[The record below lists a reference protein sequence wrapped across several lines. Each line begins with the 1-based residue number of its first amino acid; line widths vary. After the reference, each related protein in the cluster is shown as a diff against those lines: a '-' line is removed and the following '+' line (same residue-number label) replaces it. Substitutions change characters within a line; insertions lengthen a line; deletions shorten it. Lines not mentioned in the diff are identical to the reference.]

1 MLKKGQLKDNRSAK
15 QSIPTATGDAAES
28 LADKLSSV
36 GLNNASASAS
46 TLADVATGTV
56 SFEDFDA
63 NDLDDPL
70 AGFEAQRSGIKDLSL
85 KEQFLDPTE
94 SNIESL
100 QNLFTARIREGS
112 GETLFEIGI
121 EEDGAPM
128 NLTEAEY
135 QIALTTVRTAAAA
148 VAAEVAIMHEKNS
161 GALSGSSTQVDD
173 KEAST
178 SIPEQTT
185 ASTADGETFK
195 TCYVMIRKL
204 PKSAEELLELRV
216 AVVGNVSTLLGV
228 LTKGVL
234 DDGRGKARV
243 NLFRHKHEIDSGR
256 TSSVGMEIM
265 GFDAKSQLVPALIN
279 GRNASWEEIC
289 GKSAKVLSFIDLA
302 GHERYLKT
310 TVFGMTGC
318 APDFVML
325 MVGSNAGIV
334 GMTKEHLGLSLA
346 LGVPVLVVITKIDMC
361 PPNVLENTVKQLT
374 KILKSAGCRKIPMF
388 VKSHED
394 VVVTAGNFV
403 SERICPIFQ
412 VSNVT
417 GEGLDLLKS
426 FLNILPISQKY
437 NKDEPVEY
445 QITDTFS
452 VPFVGTVVSGVVMG
466 GIVHA
471 GDQLYLGP
479 DGNGA
484 FQMVTVKSIQ
494 RKRLNVP
501 LACAGQSASFGLKKI
516 RRSTIRKGMVMLDK
530 ETNPPPRGCRE
541 FEAEILVLYHS
552 TTIGHNYQAMLHCG
566 AVRQT
571 ARVLAMDKP
580 DQILRTGDRATVRF
594 QFLQPAYLK
603 VGARLE
609 SADDHHRY
617 QSSDEEDFQEAVD
630 KAVSLP
636 KPIVL
641 WFTGSSSSPSI
652 SPSSPKPC
660 STLIIGTPFGASTLL
675 NTVEAKT
682 LLGTLVLPGVDLK
695 DNTADV
701 NSRSNASC
709 NIYELDADPTVI
721 IIPCNYEIKDKDCLN
736 FAKAILTN
744 IQAER
749 IIILDTLSPSTYF
762 SGSPDI
768 DYDYPWLR
776 LLQTTGSTTVT
787 KIPTLEVP
795 NLVQNLGAAL
805 MSYCEVRGRSDT
817 YLLLSLQEH
826 VYGKALTTAA
836 TLRGLKEGLTNLGCP
851 LVANS
856 VNVASTVHLIQDKRV
871 GSNRTRADRLYV

>member
-1 MLKKGQLKDNRSAK
+1 MLKKDELKDGNRSAES
-15 QSIPTATGDAAES
+15 SISPAAVDKAATIP
-28 LADKLSSV
+28 LADKLNALDLNSSSSSASIPDKK
-36 GLNNASASAS
+36 GTASAVTAASAAVPS
-46 TLADVATGTV
+46 LH
-56 SFEDFDA
+56 DFDL
-63 NDLDDPL
+63 NDMDDPL
-70 AGFEAQRSGIKDLSL
+70 AGFEAQRSGLKDLSL
-85 KEQFLDPTE
+85 KEQFLNPTE

-100 QNLFTARIREGS
+100 QTLLATRIREGS

-128 NLTEAEY
+128 NLIEAEY
-135 QIALTTVRTAAAA
+135 QTALSTVKSAAAA
-148 VAAEVAIMHEKNS
+148 VGAEVAIMFEKNS
-161 GALSGSSTQVDD
+161 GA
-173 KEAST
+173 ST
-178 SIPEQTT
+178 STTSLTDNKDKDHPAPVLAEPSTTTVVAASDADQTL
-185 ASTADGETFK
+185 FK
-195 TCYVMIRKL
+195 TSYVMIRKT
-204 PKSAEELLELRV
+204 PKSVEELLELRV

-243 NLFRHKHEIDSGR
+243 NLFRHKHEIESGR

-265 GFDAKSQLVPALIN
+265 GFDAKSIPVPTISH
-279 GRNASWEEIC
+279 GRNAPWDEIC
-289 GKSAKVLSFIDLA
+289 GKAAKVLSFIDLA

-325 MVGSNAGIV
+325 MIGSNAGII

-403 SERICPIFQ
+403 SDRICPIFQ

-417 GEGLDLLKS
+417 GEGLDLLKN
-426 FLNILPISQKY
+426 FLNVLPISQKY

-452 VPFVGTVVSGVVMG
+452 VPFVGTVVSGVVMN

-530 ETNPPPRGCRE
+530 ETTPPPRGCRE

-552 TTIGHNYQAMLHCG
+552 TTIGHKYQAMLHCG

-603 VGARLE
+603 VGARLIFRE
-609 SADDHHRY
+609 GRTKGIGKVSKIARFPRNGIRDAPSALDLHVIAFGIRWFQNAIDINPEGSWDDDFGLDIFGDRY
-617 QSSDEEDFQEAVD
+617 GFHGDD
-630 KAVSLP
+630 
-636 KPIVL
+636 
-641 WFTGSSSSPSI
+641 
-652 SPSSPKPC
+652 
-660 STLIIGTPFGASTLL
+660 
-675 NTVEAKT
+675 
-682 LLGTLVLPGVDLK
+682 
-695 DNTADV
+695 
-701 NSRSNASC
+701 RSNR
-709 NIYELDADPTVI
+709 
-721 IIPCNYEIKDKDCLN
+721 K
-736 FAKAILTN
+736 
-744 IQAER
+744 
-749 IIILDTLSPSTYF
+749 
-762 SGSPDI
+762 
-768 DYDYPWLR
+768 
-776 LLQTTGSTTVT
+776 
-787 KIPTLEVP
+787 
-795 NLVQNLGAAL
+795 
-805 MSYCEVRGRSDT
+805 
-817 YLLLSLQEH
+817 
-826 VYGKALTTAA
+826 
-836 TLRGLKEGLTNLGCP
+836 
-851 LVANS
+851 
-856 VNVASTVHLIQDKRV
+856 KR
-871 GSNRTRADRLYV
+871 DR

>member
-1 MLKKGQLKDNRSAK
+1 MLKKDQRKDGKRSGET
-15 QSIPTATGDAAES
+15 SIHSHSDS
-28 LADKLSSV
+28 LAVPTSSADSSLVDKMTSLS
-36 GLNNASASAS
+36 LASSPSSS
-46 TLADVATGTV
+46 TPAPAPSLQTKLESTQISLD
-56 SFEDFDA
+56 DFDL
-63 NDLDDPL
+63 NDIDDPL

-85 KEQFLDPTE
+85 KEQLLNPTE
-94 SNIESL
+94 ANIESL
-100 QNLFTARIREGS
+100 TTLLTARIREGS

-128 NLTEAEY
+128 HLTVAEY
-135 QIALTTVRTAAAA
+135 QTALETIRSAAAA
-148 VAAEVAIMHEKNS
+148 VGAEIAIMHEKNTGTTNTPAPVAAATVPTAEIKGENES
-161 GALSGSSTQVDD
+161 KSEATVVSVEPAVTSTNEGEVS
-173 KEAST
+173 K
-178 SIPEQTT
+178 T
-185 ASTADGETFK
+185 A
-195 TCYVMIRKL
+195 YIMIRNK
-204 PKSAEELLELRV
+204 PKSIEELLELRV
-216 AVVGNVSTLLGV
+216 AVVGNVDAGKSTLLGV

-256 TSSVGMEIM
+256 TSSVGMEIL
-265 GFDAKSQLVPALIN
+265 GFDAKSVPVPTMSH
-279 GRNASWEEIC
+279 GRNAPWDEIC
-289 GKSAKVLSFIDLA
+289 AKAAKVLSFIDLA

-346 LGVPVLVVITKIDMC
+346 LGVPVMVVITKIDMC

-388 VKSHED
+388 VKTHED

-403 SERICPIFQ
+403 SDRICPIFQ

-417 GEGLDLLKS
+417 GEGLDLLKN
-426 FLNILPISQKY
+426 FLNVLPISQKY

-452 VPFVGTVVSGVVMG
+452 VPFVGTVVSGVVMN

-530 ETNPPPRGCRE
+530 ETSPVPRGCRE

-552 TTIGHNYQAMLHCG
+552 TTIGHKYQAMLHCG

-603 VGARLE
+603 LGARLIFRE
-609 SADDHHRY
+609 GRT
-617 QSSDEEDFQEAVD
+617 
-630 KAVSLP
+630 KGIGKVS
-636 KPIVL
+636 KIV
-641 WFTGSSSSPSI
+641 
-652 SPSSPKPC
+652 
-660 STLIIGTPFGASTLL
+660 A
-675 NTVEAKT
+675 
-682 LLGTLVLPGVDLK
+682 
-695 DNTADV
+695 
-701 NSRSNASC
+701 
-709 NIYELDADPTVI
+709 
-721 IIPCNYEIKDKDCLN
+721 
-736 FAKAILTN
+736 
-744 IQAER
+744 
-749 IIILDTLSPSTYF
+749 
-762 SGSPDI
+762 
-768 DYDYPWLR
+768 
-776 LLQTTGSTTVT
+776 
-787 KIPTLEVP
+787 
-795 NLVQNLGAAL
+795 
-805 MSYCEVRGRSDT
+805 
-817 YLLLSLQEH
+817 
-826 VYGKALTTAA
+826 
-836 TLRGLKEGLTNLGCP
+836 
-851 LVANS
+851 
-856 VNVASTVHLIQDKRV
+856 
-871 GSNRTRADRLYV
+871 

>member
-1 MLKKGQLKDNRSAK
+1 MLKKDELKDGNRSAES
-15 QSIPTATGDAAES
+15 SIASLPGDKHAAAPLAERLGALDINSPTA
-28 LADKLSSV
+28 SSV
-36 GLNNASASAS
+36 APAAKGSAPDTTDPAPASS
-46 TLADVATGTV
+46 LD
-56 SFEDFDA
+56 DFDL
-63 NDLDDPL
+63 NDMDDPL

-85 KEQFLDPTE
+85 KDQFLNPTE
-94 SNIESL
+94 SNVESL
-100 QNLFTARIREGS
+100 QTLLAARIQEGS
-112 GETLFEIGI
+112 GETLFEIGV
-121 EEDGAPM
+121 EEDGTPM
-128 NLTEAEY
+128 KMNDTEY
-135 QIALTTVRTAAAA
+135 QTALSTVRTAAAA
-148 VAAEVAIMHEKNS
+148 VGAEVAVMFEKS
-161 GALSGSSTQVDD
+161 AAD
-173 KEAST
+173 
-178 SIPEQTT
+178 
-185 ASTADGETFK
+185 STAPPIPDNQDKDASLIPTEPSATPAADADQALFK
-195 TCYVMIRKL
+195 SSYVMVRKT
-204 PKSAEELLELRV
+204 PKSVEELLELRV

-243 NLFRHKHEIDSGR
+243 NLFRHKHEIESGR

-265 GFDAKSQLVPALIN
+265 GFDAKSVPVPTMSH
-279 GRNASWEEIC
+279 GRNAPWDEIC
-289 GKSAKVLSFIDLA
+289 AKAAKVLSFIDLA

-325 MVGSNAGIV
+325 MIGANAGII

-403 SERICPIFQ
+403 SDRICPIFQ

-417 GEGLDLLKS
+417 GVGLDLLKN
-426 FLNILPISQKY
+426 FLNVLPISQKY

-452 VPFVGTVVSGVVMG
+452 VPFVGTVVSGVVMN

-530 ETNPPPRGCRE
+530 ETTPVPRGCRE

-552 TTIGHNYQAMLHCG
+552 TTIGHKYQAMLHCG

-603 VGARLE
+603 VGARLIFRE
-609 SADDHHRY
+609 GRT
-617 QSSDEEDFQEAVD
+617 
-630 KAVSLP
+630 KGIGKVS
-636 KPIVL
+636 K
-641 WFTGSSSSPSI
+641 
-652 SPSSPKPC
+652 
-660 STLIIGTPFGASTLL
+660 
-675 NTVEAKT
+675 
-682 LLGTLVLPGVDLK
+682 
-695 DNTADV
+695 
-701 NSRSNASC
+701 
-709 NIYELDADPTVI
+709 
-721 IIPCNYEIKDKDCLN
+721 
-736 FAKAILTN
+736 IL
-744 IQAER
+744 A
-749 IIILDTLSPSTYF
+749 
-762 SGSPDI
+762 
-768 DYDYPWLR
+768 
-776 LLQTTGSTTVT
+776 
-787 KIPTLEVP
+787 
-795 NLVQNLGAAL
+795 
-805 MSYCEVRGRSDT
+805 
-817 YLLLSLQEH
+817 
-826 VYGKALTTAA
+826 
-836 TLRGLKEGLTNLGCP
+836 
-851 LVANS
+851 
-856 VNVASTVHLIQDKRV
+856 
-871 GSNRTRADRLYV
+871 

>member
-1 MLKKGQLKDNRSAK
+1 MLKKDELKDGNRSAES
-15 QSIPTATGDAAES
+15 SIASPPGDKHAAAP
-28 LADKLSSV
+28 LVDKLGALDISSQTS
-36 GLNNASASAS
+36 SASAATAAKGSAPS
-46 TLADVATGTV
+46 TTDPAPASSLD
-56 SFEDFDA
+56 DFDL
-63 NDLDDPL
+63 NDMDDPL

-85 KEQFLDPTE
+85 KEQFLNPTE
-94 SNIESL
+94 SNVESL
-100 QNLFTARIREGS
+100 QTLLAARIREGS
-112 GETLFEIGI
+112 GETLFEIGV
-121 EEDGAPM
+121 EEDGTPM
-128 NLTEAEY
+128 KLNDTEY
-135 QIALTTVRTAAAA
+135 QTALSTVRTAAAA
-148 VAAEVAIMHEKNS
+148 VGAEVAVMFEKS
-161 GALSGSSTQVDD
+161 AGDST
-173 KEAST
+173 AP
-178 SIPEQTT
+178 SIPDSQDKDTSPILTESSVSP
-185 ASTADGETFK
+185 AADADQSLFK
-195 TCYVMIRKL
+195 SSYVMVRKT
-204 PKSAEELLELRV
+204 PKSVEELLELRV

-243 NLFRHKHEIDSGR
+243 NLFRHKHEIESGR

-265 GFDAKSQLVPALIN
+265 GFDAKSVPVPTMSH
-279 GRNASWEEIC
+279 GRNAPWDEIC
-289 GKSAKVLSFIDLA
+289 GKAAKVLSFIDLA

-325 MVGSNAGIV
+325 MIGANAGII

-403 SERICPIFQ
+403 SDRICPIFQ

-417 GEGLDLLKS
+417 GAGLDLLKN
-426 FLNILPISQKY
+426 FLNVLPISQKY

-452 VPFVGTVVSGVVMG
+452 VPFVGTVVSGVVMN

-530 ETNPPPRGCRE
+530 ETTPVPRGCRE

-552 TTIGHNYQAMLHCG
+552 TTIGHKYQAMLHCG

-603 VGARLE
+603 VGARLIFRE
-609 SADDHHRY
+609 GRT
-617 QSSDEEDFQEAVD
+617 
-630 KAVSLP
+630 KGIGKVS
-636 KPIVL
+636 KIV
-641 WFTGSSSSPSI
+641 
-652 SPSSPKPC
+652 
-660 STLIIGTPFGASTLL
+660 A
-675 NTVEAKT
+675 
-682 LLGTLVLPGVDLK
+682 
-695 DNTADV
+695 
-701 NSRSNASC
+701 
-709 NIYELDADPTVI
+709 
-721 IIPCNYEIKDKDCLN
+721 
-736 FAKAILTN
+736 
-744 IQAER
+744 
-749 IIILDTLSPSTYF
+749 
-762 SGSPDI
+762 
-768 DYDYPWLR
+768 
-776 LLQTTGSTTVT
+776 
-787 KIPTLEVP
+787 
-795 NLVQNLGAAL
+795 
-805 MSYCEVRGRSDT
+805 
-817 YLLLSLQEH
+817 
-826 VYGKALTTAA
+826 
-836 TLRGLKEGLTNLGCP
+836 
-851 LVANS
+851 
-856 VNVASTVHLIQDKRV
+856 
-871 GSNRTRADRLYV
+871 

>member
-1 MLKKGQLKDNRSAK
+1 MLKKDGNRSAEGSL
-15 QSIPTATGDAAES
+15 QPSTVSTTTTAAVDS
-28 LADKLSSV
+28 LGDKL
-36 GLNNASASAS
+36 NAINLSKGATSTTTSASA
-46 TLADVATGTV
+46 VAPID
-56 SFEDFDA
+56 DFDL
-63 NDLDDPL
+63 NDMDDPL

-85 KEQFLDPTE
+85 KEQFLNPTE
-94 SNIESL
+94 ANIESL
-100 QNLFTARIREGS
+100 QTLLTARIREGS
-112 GETLFEIGI
+112 GETLFEIGV

-128 NLTEAEY
+128 KLSDAEY
-135 QIALTTVRTAAAA
+135 ETALTTVKTAAAA
-148 VAAEVAIMHEKNS
+148 VGAEVAIMYEKNA
-161 GALSGSSTQVDD
+161 GLSTVAPVVPEAKDKDKDVAVAIEPPIAPSADVADQPTYKSS
-173 KEAST
+173 
-178 SIPEQTT
+178 
-185 ASTADGETFK
+185 
-195 TCYVMIRKL
+195 YVMIRRA
-204 PKSAEELLELRV
+204 PKSVDELLELRV
-216 AVVGNVSTLLGV
+216 AVVGNVDAGKSTLLGV

-256 TSSVGMEIM
+256 TSSVGMEIL
-265 GFDAKSQLVPALIN
+265 GFDAKSVPVPTMSH
-279 GRNASWEEIC
+279 GRNAPWDEIC
-289 GKSAKVLSFIDLA
+289 GKAAKVLSFIDLA

-325 MVGSNAGIV
+325 MIGSNAGIV

-403 SERICPIFQ
+403 SDRICPIFQ

-417 GEGLDLLKS
+417 GEGLDLLKN
-426 FLNILPISQKY
+426 FLNVLPISQKY
-437 NKDEPVEY
+437 NRDEPVEY

-452 VPFVGTVVSGVVMG
+452 VPFVGTVVSGVVMN

-530 ETNPPPRGCRE
+530 ETTPPPRGCRE

-552 TTIGHNYQAMLHCG
+552 TTIGHKYQAMLHCG

-603 VGARLE
+603 VGARLIFRE
-609 SADDHHRY
+609 GRT
-617 QSSDEEDFQEAVD
+617 
-630 KAVSLP
+630 KGIGKVS
-636 KPIVL
+636 KIV
-641 WFTGSSSSPSI
+641 
-652 SPSSPKPC
+652 
-660 STLIIGTPFGASTLL
+660 A
-675 NTVEAKT
+675 
-682 LLGTLVLPGVDLK
+682 
-695 DNTADV
+695 
-701 NSRSNASC
+701 
-709 NIYELDADPTVI
+709 
-721 IIPCNYEIKDKDCLN
+721 
-736 FAKAILTN
+736 
-744 IQAER
+744 
-749 IIILDTLSPSTYF
+749 
-762 SGSPDI
+762 
-768 DYDYPWLR
+768 
-776 LLQTTGSTTVT
+776 
-787 KIPTLEVP
+787 
-795 NLVQNLGAAL
+795 
-805 MSYCEVRGRSDT
+805 
-817 YLLLSLQEH
+817 
-826 VYGKALTTAA
+826 
-836 TLRGLKEGLTNLGCP
+836 
-851 LVANS
+851 
-856 VNVASTVHLIQDKRV
+856 
-871 GSNRTRADRLYV
+871 

>member
-1 MLKKGQLKDNRSAK
+1 MLKKDEHKNRSTEDSL
-15 QSIPTATGDAAES
+15 QPSTIPTPTQPVDPAVS
-28 LADKLSSV
+28 LGDKLSAINLS
-36 GLNNASASAS
+36 NASVTSSSLASSKAAAS
-46 TLADVATGTV
+46 SVATV
-56 SFEDFDA
+56 APIDDFDM
-63 NDLDDPL
+63 NDMDDPL
-70 AGFEAQRSGIKDLSL
+70 AGFEAQRSGIKDISL
-85 KEQFLDPTE
+85 KEQFLNPTDA
-94 SNIESL
+94 NIESL
-100 QNLFTARIREGS
+100 QTLLAARIREGS
-112 GETLFEIGI
+112 GETLFEIGV

-128 NLTEAEY
+128 KLSDAEY
-135 QIALTTVRTAAAA
+135 ETALTTVKIAAAA
-148 VAAEVAIMHEKNS
+148 IGAEVAIMFEKNA
-161 GALSGSSTQVDD
+161 GLSTGVPVAETKD
-173 KEAST
+173 KD
-178 SIPEQTT
+178 TT
-185 ASTADGETFK
+185 AEPSLAPPTDVTDQPTYK
-195 TCYVMIRKL
+195 TSYVMIRKT
-204 PKSAEELLELRV
+204 PKSVEELLELRV
-216 AVVGNVSTLLGV
+216 AVVGNVDAGKSTLLGV

-256 TSSVGMEIM
+256 TSSVGMEIL
-265 GFDAKSQLVPALIN
+265 GFDAKSVPVPTMSH
-279 GRNASWEEIC
+279 GRNAPWDEIC
-289 GKSAKVLSFIDLA
+289 GKAAKVLSFIDLA

-325 MVGSNAGIV
+325 MIGSNAGIV

-403 SERICPIFQ
+403 SDRICPIFQ

-417 GEGLDLLKS
+417 GEGLDLLKN
-426 FLNILPISQKY
+426 FLNVLPISQKY
-437 NKDEPVEY
+437 NRDDPVEY

-452 VPFVGTVVSGVVMG
+452 VPFVGTVVSGVVMN

-552 TTIGHNYQAMLHCG
+552 TTIGHKYQAMLHCG

-603 VGARLE
+603 VGARLIFRE
-609 SADDHHRY
+609 GRT
-617 QSSDEEDFQEAVD
+617 
-630 KAVSLP
+630 KGIGKVS
-636 KPIVL
+636 KIV
-641 WFTGSSSSPSI
+641 
-652 SPSSPKPC
+652 
-660 STLIIGTPFGASTLL
+660 A
-675 NTVEAKT
+675 
-682 LLGTLVLPGVDLK
+682 
-695 DNTADV
+695 
-701 NSRSNASC
+701 
-709 NIYELDADPTVI
+709 
-721 IIPCNYEIKDKDCLN
+721 
-736 FAKAILTN
+736 
-744 IQAER
+744 
-749 IIILDTLSPSTYF
+749 
-762 SGSPDI
+762 
-768 DYDYPWLR
+768 
-776 LLQTTGSTTVT
+776 
-787 KIPTLEVP
+787 
-795 NLVQNLGAAL
+795 
-805 MSYCEVRGRSDT
+805 
-817 YLLLSLQEH
+817 
-826 VYGKALTTAA
+826 
-836 TLRGLKEGLTNLGCP
+836 
-851 LVANS
+851 
-856 VNVASTVHLIQDKRV
+856 
-871 GSNRTRADRLYV
+871 

>member
-1 MLKKGQLKDNRSAK
+1 MLKKDELKTGNRSAGA
-15 QSIPTATGDAAES
+15 SIQPSTTDSTTSTTAVDSLGDKLNAIDLSVASSSLPSKGATATTTTTA
-28 LADKLSSV
+28 SV
-36 GLNNASASAS
+36 
-46 TLADVATGTV
+46 VAPID
-56 SFEDFDA
+56 DFDM
-63 NDLDDPL
+63 NDMDDPL
-70 AGFEAQRSGIKDLSL
+70 AGFEAQRSGIKDISL
-85 KEQFLDPTE
+85 KEQFMNPTDA
-94 SNIESL
+94 NIESL
-100 QNLFTARIREGS
+100 QTLLAARIREGS
-112 GETLFEIGI
+112 GETLFEIGV

-128 NLTEAEY
+128 KLSDAEY
-135 QIALTTVRTAAAA
+135 ETALTTVKTAAAA
-148 VAAEVAIMHEKNS
+148 VGAEVAIMYEKS
-161 GALSGSSTQVDD
+161 AGLSAGAPVVPESKDKD
-173 KEAST
+173 KETNVVAVEPSLA
-178 SIPEQTT
+178 PTT
-185 ASTADGETFK
+185 DVTDQPTYKSS
-195 TCYVMIRKL
+195 YVMIRKT
-204 PKSAEELLELRV
+204 PKSVDELLELRV

-256 TSSVGMEIM
+256 TSSVGMEIL
-265 GFDAKSQLVPALIN
+265 GFDAKSVPVPTMSH
-279 GRNASWEEIC
+279 GRNAPWDEIC
-289 GKSAKVLSFIDLA
+289 GKAAKVLSFIDLA

-325 MVGSNAGIV
+325 MIGSNAGIV

-403 SERICPIFQ
+403 SDRICPIFQ

-417 GEGLDLLKS
+417 GEGLDLLKN

-437 NKDEPVEY
+437 NRDDPVEY

-452 VPFVGTVVSGVVMG
+452 VPFVGTVVSGVVMN

-530 ETNPPPRGCRE
+530 ETTPPPRGCRE

-552 TTIGHNYQAMLHCG
+552 TTIGHKYQAMLHCG

-603 VGARLE
+603 VGARLIFRE
-609 SADDHHRY
+609 GRT
-617 QSSDEEDFQEAVD
+617 
-630 KAVSLP
+630 KGIGKVS
-636 KPIVL
+636 KIV
-641 WFTGSSSSPSI
+641 
-652 SPSSPKPC
+652 
-660 STLIIGTPFGASTLL
+660 A
-675 NTVEAKT
+675 
-682 LLGTLVLPGVDLK
+682 
-695 DNTADV
+695 
-701 NSRSNASC
+701 
-709 NIYELDADPTVI
+709 
-721 IIPCNYEIKDKDCLN
+721 
-736 FAKAILTN
+736 
-744 IQAER
+744 
-749 IIILDTLSPSTYF
+749 
-762 SGSPDI
+762 
-768 DYDYPWLR
+768 
-776 LLQTTGSTTVT
+776 
-787 KIPTLEVP
+787 
-795 NLVQNLGAAL
+795 
-805 MSYCEVRGRSDT
+805 
-817 YLLLSLQEH
+817 
-826 VYGKALTTAA
+826 
-836 TLRGLKEGLTNLGCP
+836 
-851 LVANS
+851 
-856 VNVASTVHLIQDKRV
+856 
-871 GSNRTRADRLYV
+871 

>member
-1 MLKKGQLKDNRSAK
+1 MLKKDQLKDGNRSAE
-15 QSIPTATGDAAES
+15 QSIPDPADGSTTAQ
-28 LADKLSSV
+28 LADKLGS
-36 GLNNASASAS
+36 LALNASSA
-46 TLADVATGTV
+46 VAATPGATPLD
-56 SFEDFDA
+56 DFDI
-63 NDLDDPL
+63 NDMDDPL

-85 KEQFLDPTE
+85 KEQFLNPTD

-100 QNLFTARIREGS
+100 QTLLAGRIREGS

-128 NLTEAEY
+128 NLTDEEYQTALSTVKTAATAVGAEIAVMYEQIPGALPVPAPDSKAVSPPAEAES
-135 QIALTTVRTAAAA
+135 ASSAAPTAEGDQAA
-148 VAAEVAIMHEKNS
+148 
-161 GALSGSSTQVDD
+161 
-173 KEAST
+173 
-178 SIPEQTT
+178 
-185 ASTADGETFK
+185 TFRRS
-195 TCYVMIRKL
+195 YVMIRKI
-204 PKSAEELLELRV
+204 PKSVEELLEIRV
-216 AVVGNVSTLLGV
+216 AVVGNVDAGKSTLLGV

-256 TSSVGMEIM
+256 TSSVGMEIL
-265 GFDAKSQLVPALIN
+265 GFDAKSQPVPTMSH
-279 GRNASWEEIC
+279 GRNAPWDEIC
-289 GKSAKVLSFIDLA
+289 GKAAKVLSFIDLA

-361 PPNVLENTVKQLT
+361 PPNVLESTVKQLT

-417 GEGLDLLKS
+417 GEGLDLLKN
-426 FLNILPISQKY
+426 FLNVLPISQKY
-437 NKDEPVEY
+437 NKDEPAEY

-452 VPFVGTVVSGVVMG
+452 VPFVGTVVSGVVMN

-501 LACAGQSASFGLKKI
+501 LACAGQSASFGLKKV

-530 ETNPPPRGCRE
+530 ETTPPPRGCRE

-552 TTIGHNYQAMLHCG
+552 TTIVHKYQAMLHCG

-603 VGARLE
+603 VGARLIFRE
-609 SADDHHRY
+609 GRT
-617 QSSDEEDFQEAVD
+617 
-630 KAVSLP
+630 KGIGKVS
-636 KPIVL
+636 KIV
-641 WFTGSSSSPSI
+641 
-652 SPSSPKPC
+652 
-660 STLIIGTPFGASTLL
+660 A
-675 NTVEAKT
+675 
-682 LLGTLVLPGVDLK
+682 
-695 DNTADV
+695 
-701 NSRSNASC
+701 
-709 NIYELDADPTVI
+709 
-721 IIPCNYEIKDKDCLN
+721 
-736 FAKAILTN
+736 
-744 IQAER
+744 
-749 IIILDTLSPSTYF
+749 
-762 SGSPDI
+762 
-768 DYDYPWLR
+768 
-776 LLQTTGSTTVT
+776 
-787 KIPTLEVP
+787 
-795 NLVQNLGAAL
+795 
-805 MSYCEVRGRSDT
+805 
-817 YLLLSLQEH
+817 
-826 VYGKALTTAA
+826 
-836 TLRGLKEGLTNLGCP
+836 
-851 LVANS
+851 
-856 VNVASTVHLIQDKRV
+856 
-871 GSNRTRADRLYV
+871 

>member
-1 MLKKGQLKDNRSAK
+1 MLKKDQLKDGNRSAE
-15 QSIPTATGDAAES
+15 QSIPDPADGSTTVQ
-28 LADKLSSV
+28 LADKLGS
-36 GLNNASASAS
+36 LTLNASSSA
-46 TLADVATGTV
+46 AAAAAAPGATPLD
-56 SFEDFDA
+56 DFDI
-63 NDLDDPL
+63 NDMDDPL

-85 KEQFLDPTE
+85 KEQFLNPTD

-100 QNLFTARIREGS
+100 QTLLAGRIREGS

-128 NLTEAEY
+128 NLTDEEY
-135 QIALTTVRTAAAA
+135 QTALSTVRTAATA
-148 VAAEVAIMHEKNS
+148 VGAEIAVMYEQIP
-161 GALSGSSTQVDD
+161 GALPVPAPDSKAVSPPAEAVSPLAEAVSASS
-173 KEAST
+173 AA
-178 SIPEQTT
+178 PT
-185 ASTADGETFK
+185 AEGDQAATFRRS
-195 TCYVMIRKL
+195 YVMIRKI
-204 PKSAEELLELRV
+204 PKSVEELLEIRV

-256 TSSVGMEIM
+256 TSSVGMEIL
-265 GFDAKSQLVPALIN
+265 GFDAKSQPVPTMSH
-279 GRNASWEEIC
+279 GRNAPWDEIC
-289 GKSAKVLSFIDLA
+289 GKAAKVLSFIDLA

-361 PPNVLENTVKQLT
+361 PPNVLESTVKQLT

-417 GEGLDLLKS
+417 GEGLDLLKN
-426 FLNILPISQKY
+426 FLNVLPISRKY

-452 VPFVGTVVSGVVMG
+452 VPFVGTVVSGVVMN

-501 LACAGQSASFGLKKI
+501 LACAGQSASFGLKKV

-530 ETNPPPRGCRE
+530 ETTPPPRGCRE

-552 TTIGHNYQAMLHCG
+552 TTIGHKYQAMLHCG

-603 VGARLE
+603 VGARLIFRE
-609 SADDHHRY
+609 GRT
-617 QSSDEEDFQEAVD
+617 
-630 KAVSLP
+630 KGIGKVS
-636 KPIVL
+636 KIV
-641 WFTGSSSSPSI
+641 
-652 SPSSPKPC
+652 
-660 STLIIGTPFGASTLL
+660 A
-675 NTVEAKT
+675 
-682 LLGTLVLPGVDLK
+682 
-695 DNTADV
+695 
-701 NSRSNASC
+701 
-709 NIYELDADPTVI
+709 
-721 IIPCNYEIKDKDCLN
+721 
-736 FAKAILTN
+736 
-744 IQAER
+744 
-749 IIILDTLSPSTYF
+749 
-762 SGSPDI
+762 
-768 DYDYPWLR
+768 
-776 LLQTTGSTTVT
+776 
-787 KIPTLEVP
+787 
-795 NLVQNLGAAL
+795 
-805 MSYCEVRGRSDT
+805 
-817 YLLLSLQEH
+817 
-826 VYGKALTTAA
+826 
-836 TLRGLKEGLTNLGCP
+836 
-851 LVANS
+851 
-856 VNVASTVHLIQDKRV
+856 
-871 GSNRTRADRLYV
+871 

>member
-1 MLKKGQLKDNRSAK
+1 MLKKDELKDGNRSAE
-15 QSIPTATGDAAES
+15 QSIPNPADSSTTVQ
-28 LADKLSSV
+28 LADKLGS
-36 GLNNASASAS
+36 LNLNASSSSA
-46 TLADVATGTV
+46 VAAAPGAAPLD
-56 SFEDFDA
+56 DFDI
-63 NDLDDPL
+63 NDIDDPL

-85 KEQFLDPTE
+85 KEQFLNPTD

-100 QNLFTARIREGS
+100 QTLLAARIREGS

-128 NLTEAEY
+128 NLTDVEY
-135 QIALTTVRTAAAA
+135 QTALSTVKTAATA
-148 VAAEVAIMHEKNS
+148 VGAEVAVMYEQIP
-161 GALSGSSTQVDD
+161 GALPVPAPDSKAVPPPAETVSVSP
-173 KEAST
+173 AA
-178 SIPEQTT
+178 PT
-185 ASTADGETFK
+185 AESDQAATFRRS
-195 TCYVMIRKL
+195 YVMIRKI
-204 PKSAEELLELRV
+204 PKSVEELLELRV

-256 TSSVGMEIM
+256 TSSVGMEIL
-265 GFDAKSQLVPALIN
+265 GFDAKSQPVPTMSH
-279 GRNASWEEIC
+279 GRNAPWDEIC
-289 GKSAKVLSFIDLA
+289 GKAAKVLSFIDLA

-361 PPNVLENTVKQLT
+361 PPNVLESTVKQLT

-388 VKSHED
+388 VKTHED

-417 GEGLDLLKS
+417 GEGLDLLKN
-426 FLNILPISQKY
+426 FLNVLPISQKY

-452 VPFVGTVVSGVVMG
+452 VPFVGTVVSGVVMN

-501 LACAGQSASFGLKKI
+501 LACAGQSASFGLKKV

-530 ETNPPPRGCRE
+530 ETTPPPRGCRE

-552 TTIGHNYQAMLHCG
+552 TTIGHKYQAMLHCG

-603 VGARLE
+603 IGARLIFRE
-609 SADDHHRY
+609 GRT
-617 QSSDEEDFQEAVD
+617 
-630 KAVSLP
+630 KGIGKVS
-636 KPIVL
+636 KIV
-641 WFTGSSSSPSI
+641 
-652 SPSSPKPC
+652 
-660 STLIIGTPFGASTLL
+660 A
-675 NTVEAKT
+675 
-682 LLGTLVLPGVDLK
+682 
-695 DNTADV
+695 
-701 NSRSNASC
+701 
-709 NIYELDADPTVI
+709 
-721 IIPCNYEIKDKDCLN
+721 
-736 FAKAILTN
+736 
-744 IQAER
+744 
-749 IIILDTLSPSTYF
+749 
-762 SGSPDI
+762 
-768 DYDYPWLR
+768 
-776 LLQTTGSTTVT
+776 
-787 KIPTLEVP
+787 
-795 NLVQNLGAAL
+795 
-805 MSYCEVRGRSDT
+805 
-817 YLLLSLQEH
+817 
-826 VYGKALTTAA
+826 
-836 TLRGLKEGLTNLGCP
+836 
-851 LVANS
+851 
-856 VNVASTVHLIQDKRV
+856 
-871 GSNRTRADRLYV
+871 